1 MEGSDSSGTK
11 PGRGVTKSDYSPSFI
26 AETAITQSSASNS
39 DDRVVAGATTCTGTR
54 ETLANLN
61 TAVRRRSVQTV

>member
-11 PGRGVTKSDYSPSFI
+11 PGRGVIKSDYSPSFI

-39 DDRVVAGATTCTGTR
+39 DDRVVTGATTCTRTR

-61 TAVRRRSVQTV
+61 TAVRRRSAQTV

>member
-1 MEGSDSSGTK
+1 MEGRGSGGTK
-11 PGRGVTKSDYSPSFI
+11 PSGGVIRSDYSPSFI
-26 AETAITQSSASNS
+26 AETAITQSPASNS

-54 ETLANLN
+54 ETLAKLS